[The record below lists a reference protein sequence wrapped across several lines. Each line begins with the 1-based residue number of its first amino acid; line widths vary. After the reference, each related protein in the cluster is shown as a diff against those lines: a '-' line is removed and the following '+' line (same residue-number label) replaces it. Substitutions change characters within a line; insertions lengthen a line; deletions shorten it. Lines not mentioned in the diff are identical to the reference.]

1 MTRSLPSRANA
12 GYGTRPSALAAVLPS
27 IQIEHASEVLL
38 IVVLSLLRQMYS
50 PDSIKLALMSARD
63 QSDAFGIPRADF
75 MAIVE
80 RLLEYKGANRS
91 PIEGMF

>member
-1 MTRSLPSRANA
+1 
-12 GYGTRPSALAAVLPS
+12 
-27 IQIEHASEVLL
+27 
-38 IVVLSLLRQMYS
+38 MYS